1 MTYTPRNNDNVL
13 RDWLLTGIL
22 IVVMIQTALSAA
34 WEIRYQKFTQRM
46 GEAADRLIERLE

>member
-1 MTYTPRNNDNVL
+1 MTYQPPHDNGFM
-13 RDWLLTGIL
+13 RDWLLAGIL

-46 GEAADRLIERLE
+46 GEAADQLIERLD